1 MFVYK
6 LLLEFHKIW
15 DITGFLLNIAVKK
28 DFFNVFSGL
37 WT

>member
-15 DITGFLLNIAVKK
+15 DITNKLKK
-28 DFFNVFSGL
+28 HRVPRTGKYDG
-37 WT
+37 